1 MNTLDDREDL
11 HYKRKFKD
19 KAVGDKKQTYFQEE
33 DRLKKQ
39 LEWCD
44 VYEIYTSKL
53 VELGYYDFD
62 DMIQMVVNQM
72 STDEDFL
79 LSLQEQYQFLL
90 VDEYQDTNSLQ
101 NQIMMHLVK

>member
-1 MNTLDDREDL
+1 MQSFPAKTSPCQISLRSTVRSQNFLN
-11 HYKRKFKD
+11 
-19 KAVGDKKQTYFQEE
+19 
-33 DRLKKQ
+33 
-39 LEWCD
+39 
-44 VYEIYTSKL
+44 EIYTSKL

-79 LSLQEQYQFLL
+79 LGLQEQYQFLL

-101 NQIMMHLVK
+101 NQIMMHLVQ